1 MSQLVG
7 IGWSG
12 PVIRVFDDVLGER
25 HRQLVKWG
33 PQRHDTGTGLP
44 GDRGLSDWYR
54 RDCDAAAAV
63 GDLTWRHIL
72 LEEVYEAL
80 AETEREPLRRE
91 LVQAAAVIFA
101 IIEDLDNRAGDRAT
115 VVDPEPALL
124 VAA

>member
-1 MSQLVG
+1 MSHLVG

-33 PQRHDTGTGLP
+33 PQRHEFGTGKP

-54 RDCDAAAAV
+54 HECDVAATT
-63 GDLTWRHIL
+63 GDVTWRHIL

-91 LVQAAAVIFA
+91 LIQVAAVIFA
-101 IIEDLDNRAGDRAT
+101 IVEDLDNRAGDRAAII
-115 VVDPEPALL
+115 DPEPVL
-124 VAA
+124 VAAA